1 MHCSQLHYRSHHV
14 LPSLRR
20 PPPPPPLRRSK
31 TLIPPPPRN
40 QRIPLLLPSWRRS
53 PLPFLSRSSSPY
65 APDELPV
72 GDDDDARYLE
82 RFRPREKESEDEA
95 RRRNWIERGWAPWE
109 EILTPEAD
117 FARKSLNEGV
127 EGEVPLQSPEAVE
140 AFKMLRPSYRR
151 KRMEESGLSEEE
163 YLAKQFAIKG
173 EIPDPLETSWAG
185 PVAVRMVPPRD
196 WPPRDWQVDAAE
208 LEFMQEAHKLQAERV
223 DLDAEVCT
231 DVDNMC
237 LERYHVF
244 VKQYKEWVAA
254 NQEKL
259 EEESYKFDQDY
270 YPGRRKRGKDYKDD
284 MLELPF
290 IYPGQLWQLHNA
302 EQMILDHEE
311 ENPDKYQDKKYESTI
326 DTAFDEENSVEYTQ
340 AYYKKALLPKVILL
354 WQLHNA
360 EQMIL
365 DHEEENPDKY
375 QDKKYESTI
384 DTAFDEENSVEY
396 TQAYYKKAL
405 LPKVILLHNRLKKEA
420 KERGEEYK
428 IPKLRRNIEMDQ
440 YDLMHWRRSLE
451 EREALMRDISCRKA
465 LGLPLEEPGRY
476 VDDKR
481 VWGQDRYDPSDPL
494 YRYDYWGEPKNSE
507 KSKQERMT
515 EDHNQ
520 SIVGKGTVWY
530 EMSYEEAIKQKMRHE
545 AQMKATPE
553 EREESGDEDDED
565 DDIDF
570 DYSIFGSSNSY
581 STNKPVVNG
590 TESPSIRKA
599 LGLPLEEPG
608 RYVDD
613 KRVWGQDRYD
623 PSDPLYRYDYW
634 GEPKN
639 SEKSKQERM
648 TEDHNQSIVGKGT
661 VWYEMSYE
669 EAIKQKMRHEA
680 QMKATPEE
688 REESGDEDD
697 EDDDIDF
704 DYSIFG
710 SSNSYSTNKPVVNG
724 TESPSMSDEGMFEN

>member
-1 MHCSQLHYRSHHV
+1 MHCFQLHHRSHHV
-14 LPSLRR
+14 LPSLRPF
-20 PPPPPPLRRSK
+20 PPPAPLRRPK
-31 TLIPPPPRN
+31 TLIPPSPRN
-40 QRIPLLLPSWRRS
+40 QIIPLLLPSWRRS
-53 PLPFLSRSSSPY
+53 PLPFLARSSSPY
-65 APDELPV
+65 APDELPI
-72 GDDDDARYLE
+72 GDDDDDAAYLE

-127 EGEVPLQSPEAVE
+127 EVPLQSPEAVE
-140 AFKMLRPSYRR
+140 AFKMLRPSYLR
-151 KRMEESGLSEEE
+151 KKMEESGLSEEE

-208 LEFMQEAHKLQAERV
+208 LEFMREAHKLQAERV
-223 DLDAEVCT
+223 DLDEEVST

-237 LERYHVF
+237 LERYQVF
-244 VKQYKEWVAA
+244 LKQYREWVAA
-254 NQEKL
+254 NREKL

-270 YPGRRKRGKDYKDD
+270 YPGRRKRGRDYKDD

-290 IYPGQLWQLHNA
+290 IYPGQICRGKVLTLHLHQGAFVDIGCVYDGWVPIKGNDWYWIRHHIKVGMHVFVEILAKRDPYRFRFPIEMRFLYPNIDHLIFNRFDFPPIFHREEDTNPEQLWQESGRPPIPRKRPAVKMEEQSLLSDHPYVDKLWQLHNA
-302 EQMILDHEE
+302 EQMILDHED

-326 DTAFDEENSVEYTQ
+326 DTAFDEENSVEHTQ
-340 AYYKKALLPKVILL
+340 AYYKKALLPKVILNTNVEEL
-354 WQLHNA
+354 DLDAARA
-360 EQMIL
+360 ERQ
-365 DHEEENPDKY
+365 
-375 QDKKYESTI
+375 
-384 DTAFDEENSVEY
+384 
-396 TQAYYKKAL
+396 
-405 LPKVILLHNRLKKEA
+405 LHNRLKKEA

-428 IPKLRRNIEMDQ
+428 IPKLRRNVEMDE

-451 EREALMRDISCRKA
+451 EREALIRDISCRKA

-520 SIVGKGTVWY
+520 SIVGKGMVWY
-530 EMSYEEAIKQKMRHE
+530 EMLYEEAIKQKMHRE
-545 AQMKATPE
+545 AQTKTTPE
-553 EREESGDEDDED
+553 ETEENEDED

-581 STNKPVVNG
+581 STNKP
-590 TESPSIRKA
+590 
-599 LGLPLEEPG
+599 L
-608 RYVDD
+608 
-613 KRVWGQDRYD
+613 
-623 PSDPLYRYDYW
+623 
-634 GEPKN
+634 
-639 SEKSKQERM
+639 
-648 TEDHNQSIVGKGT
+648 
-661 VWYEMSYE
+661 
-669 EAIKQKMRHEA
+669 
-680 QMKATPEE
+680 
-688 REESGDEDD
+688 
-697 EDDDIDF
+697 
-704 DYSIFG
+704 
-710 SSNSYSTNKPVVNG
+710 VNG